1 MLKTI
6 IFTDHA
12 LGRMKERFIKRKT
25 AIEAIN
31 NPDKIERSF
40 RNPSQILIKKLR
52 FNKKLK
58 RDHLL
63 MIICETKQKY
73 IKIITIIDTSKI
85 SKYF

>member
-1 MLKTI
+1 MPKNI
-6 IFTDHA
+6 IFTNHA
-12 LGRMKERFIKRKT
+12 LERMKERFIGKKT
-25 AIEAIN
+25 VIGAIN

-40 RNPSQILIKKLR
+40 QNPSQILIKKLY

-58 RDHLL
+58 KDHLL

-73 IKIITIIDTSKI
+73 IKVITIIDTSKI